1 MTKDIIT
8 YQSDDGR
15 ISFNVNVFEED
26 VWLTQKQMADLFD
39 KAIPTINE
47 HINHCYKEGEVDR
60 STIRKFQIVQKEG
73 NREVIR
79 DLEHYNLDV
88 IISVGYRVKSKR
100 GTQFRQWATWI
111 LKQYMISGY
120 AINERR
126 IKSIE
131 SNLDKLSTE
140 LIDEIRKI
148 HDAMLRIAN
157 RPITINNQISIGS
170 RELER
175 KIIQLLD
182 EIIKSLSKQ
191 NIKSQISE
199 IKEEV
204 IKSPKDKQ
212 AKNKIFNFFQEIG
225 DSNSDLHKTI
235 KGAGISGKI
244 IKELIKLGEKLKDF
258 IA

>member
-1 MTKDIIT
+1 MTKELIT
-8 YQSDDGR
+8 YQSNDGK
-15 ISFNVNVFEED
+15 ISFNVNVFEET
-26 VWLTQKQMADLFD
+26 VWLTQKQMGELFD
-39 KAIPTINE
+39 KERSVITK
-47 HINHCYKEGEVDR
+47 HIKNVFDEGELEQK
-60 STIRKFQIVQKEG
+60 SNVQKVHIANSDKPVE
-73 NREVIR
+73 
-79 DLEHYNLDV
+79 LYNLDV

-100 GTQFRQWATWI
+100 GTQFRKWATSV

-120 AINERR
+120 ALNEQR

-131 SNLDKLSTE
+131 DNLDKLSTE
-140 LIDEIRKI
+140 LRAEIRKV

-157 RPITINNQISIGS
+157 RPITINNQIRIGS
-170 RELER
+170 TELEN

-182 EIIKSLSKQ
+182 EIIKSSSNQ
-191 NIKSQISE
+191 NTKAQIYE

-204 IKSPKDKQ
+204 IKSPKNKQ

-258 IA
+258 IS